1 MLYSPHAIH
10 KTRPLP
16 RTQSGFTI
24 VELSVAVAIAGVL
37 LVSAIALVQVVLR
50 QTRAN
55 DLVSSIP
62 RTLTQI
68 DKMYARSANF
78 NGLTTQVAIGFGAF
92 DGAFD
97 ITGPANNRVA
107 THRFG
112 YQTLAQA
119 ANNFRG
125 PTAAAGGAAAGGA
138 AAGGAAAGGAAAG
151 GAAAAPPDA
160 SAYAVIYAGIPRA
173 ACADV
178 VSSAAASG
186 VLGLLVAPEAVVGTP
201 AFTVDNALTLR
212 MAMFEGTVTAPP
224 AGSVRVKGT
233 VNNSALDVAAM
244 SGGTAC
250 GTNNDTVTIAMVN
263 WK

>member
-1 MLYSPHAIH
+1 MLYSPHATH
-10 KTRPLP
+10 KTRPLL

-62 RTLTQI
+62 RTITQI
-68 DKMYARSANF
+68 DKMYARAANY
-78 NGLTTQVAIGFGAF
+78 NGLTTAVAIGFGAF

-97 ITGPANNRVA
+97 IVGPANARVA
-107 THRFG
+107 LHRFG

-119 ANNFRG
+119 ADNFRNV
-125 PTAAAGGAAAGGA
+125 
-138 AAGGAAAGGAAAG
+138 
-151 GAAAAPPDA
+151 AAPPAPAGGGAVPPADP
-160 SAYAVIYAGIPRA
+160 SAYAVMYAGVPRA

-178 VSSAAASG
+178 VSSASASG
-186 VLGLLVAPEAVVGTP
+186 VLGLIVVPEAIVGTP
-201 AFTVDNALTLR
+201 AFTPANARLLR
-212 MAMFEGTVTAPP
+212 MAMFDAAATPAP
-224 AGSVRVKGT
+224 AGVVVKGT
-233 VNNSALDVAAM
+233 TQNSTLNVAAM
-244 SGGTAC
+244 SGANAC
-250 GTNNDTVTIAMVN
+250 GTDNDTVTIAMVN

>member
-1 MLYSPHAIH
+1 MLYSPHPVRQA
-10 KTRPLP
+10 RPLP
-16 RTQSGFTI
+16 HAQSGFTI

-68 DKMYARSANF
+68 DKMYARGTTFA
-78 NGLTTQVAIGFGAF
+78 GLTTQVAIGFGAF

-97 ITGPANNRVA
+97 ITGPATSRIA

-112 YQTLAQA
+112 YGTLAQA
-119 ANNFRG
+119 ATNFRG
-125 PTAAAGGAAAGGA
+125 VAGGD
-138 AAGGAAAGGAAAG
+138 
-151 GAAAAPPDA
+151 P
-160 SAYAVIYAGIPRA
+160 SAYAVMYAGIPRA

-186 VLGLLVAPEAVVGTP
+186 VLGLVVAPETTVGTP
-201 AFTVDNALTLR
+201 AFTEANAQALT
-212 MAMFEGTVTAPP
+212 MGMFDATGIAPS
-224 AGSVRVKGT
+224 AGVRVKGT
-233 VNNSALDVAAM
+233 TNNSALDVAALA
-244 SGGTAC
+244 GGNAC
-250 GTNNDTVTIAMVN
+250 GTASDTVTIAMVN

>member
-10 KTRPLP
+10 KTRALP
-16 RTQSGFTI
+16 RAQSGFTI

-119 ANNFRG
+119 AENFRG
-125 PTAAAGGAAAGGA
+125 PV
-138 AAGGAAAGGAAAG
+138 AAAGGAAAG

-160 SAYAVIYAGIPRA
+160 SAYAVMYAGIPRA

-186 VLGLLVAPEAVVGTP
+186 VLGLLVAPETVVGTP
-201 AFTVDNALTLR
+201 AFTVDNALALR
-212 MAMFEGTVTAPP
+212 MAMFDGSATAPP

>member
-1 MLYSPHAIH
+1 MLYSPHATH
-10 KTRPLP
+10 KTRPLL

-68 DKMYARSANF
+68 DKMYARAAAF

-97 ITGPANNRVA
+97 IVGPAGARVA
-107 THRFG
+107 LHRFG
-112 YQTLAQA
+112 YQTAAQA

-125 PTAAAGGAAAGGA
+125 VQVPAAP
-138 AAGGAAAGGAAAG
+138 AGGAAAG

-178 VSSAAASG
+178 VSSASASG
-186 VLGLLVAPEAVVGTP
+186 VLGLLVAPENVVGTP
-201 AFTVDNALTLR
+201 AFTVANAQALTL
-212 MAMFEGTVTAPP
+212 AMFNGTANTPPP
-224 AGSVRVKGT
+224 AGSVLVKGT
-233 VNNSALDVAAM
+233 INNSALNVAAM
-244 SGGTAC
+244 SGGNAC
-250 GTNNDTVTIAMVN
+250 GTDNDTVTIAMVN